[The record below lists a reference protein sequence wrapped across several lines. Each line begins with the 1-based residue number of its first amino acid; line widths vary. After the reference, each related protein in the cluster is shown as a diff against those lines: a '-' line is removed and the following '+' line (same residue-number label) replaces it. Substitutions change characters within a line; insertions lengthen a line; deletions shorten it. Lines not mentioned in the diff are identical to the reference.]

1 MWIAIVVLVLVLIVI
16 WIYNR
21 LIQLKNRVQN
31 AWHQI
36 EVQLQRRHDLIPNLV
51 ETVKGYASHEK
62 ETFERVVAARNKAMS
77 ANTPGEMGRAEGEL
91 TQALGRLFALAES
104 YPELKA
110 NENFIR
116 LQEELT
122 STENKV
128 AYARQAY
135 NDTVMM
141 FNQTI
146 QMFPYNLLAG
156 PMNLKPAEY
165 YEAEEE
171 AQNVPKWSF
180 SS

>member
-104 YPELKA
+104 YPELKSQR
-110 NENFIR
+110 EFYT
-116 LQEELT
+116 T
-122 STENKV
+122 SRRT
-128 AYARQAY
+128 YQH
-135 NDTVMM
+135 
-141 FNQTI
+141 
-146 QMFPYNLLAG
+146 
-156 PMNLKPAEY
+156 
-165 YEAEEE
+165 
-171 AQNVPKWSF
+171 
-180 SS
+180 

>member
-171 AQNVPKWSF
+171 AQNLPKVEF
-180 SS
+180 

>member
-21 LIQLKNRVQN
+21 LVQLKNRVQN

-165 YEAEEE
+165 FEAEEE
-171 AQNVPKWSF
+171 AQNVPKVEF
-180 SS
+180 

>member
-21 LIQLKNRVQN
+21 LVQLKNRVQN

-156 PMNLKPAEY
+156 AMNLKPAEY
-165 YEAEEE
+165 FEAEEE
-171 AQNVPKWSF
+171 AQNVPKVEF
-180 SS
+180 

>member
-21 LIQLKNRVQN
+21 LVQLKNRVQN

-171 AQNVPKWSF
+171 AQNVPKVEF
-180 SS
+180 

>member
-21 LIQLKNRVQN
+21 LVQLKNRVQN

-104 YPELKA
+104 YTELKA

-165 YEAEEE
+165 FEAEEE
-171 AQNVPKWSF
+171 AQNVPKVEF
-180 SS
+180 

>member
-21 LIQLKNRVQN
+21 LVQLKNRVQN

-77 ANTPGEMGRAEGEL
+77 ANTPGEMGKAEGEL

-141 FNQTI
+141 YNQTI

-171 AQNVPKWSF
+171 AQNVPKVEF
-180 SS
+180 

>member
-21 LIQLKNRVQN
+21 LVQLKNRVQN

-77 ANTPGEMGRAEGEL
+77 ANTPGEMGKAEGEL

-116 LQEELT
+116 LQEALT
-122 STENKV
+122 STENTV

-141 FNQTI
+141 YNPTI
-146 QMFPYNLLAG
+146 QMLSYNLLAG
-156 PMNLKPAEY
+156 AMNLKPAEY

-171 AQNVPKWSF
+171 AQNLPKVEF
-180 SS
+180 

>member
-156 PMNLKPAEY
+156 PMNWKPAEY

-171 AQNVPKWSF
+171 AQNVPKVEF
-180 SS
+180 

>member
-146 QMFPYNLLAG
+146 QM
-156 PMNLKPAEY
+156 
-165 YEAEEE
+165 
-171 AQNVPKWSF
+171 
-180 SS
+180 

>member
-1 MWIAIVVLVLVLIVI
+1 MWIWIVLLVLVLIVI

-62 ETFERVVAARNKAMS
+62 ETFERVVNARNKAMS
-77 ANTPGEMGRAEGEL
+77 ATTPGEMGRAEGEL

-110 NENFIR
+110 NENFLR

-122 STENKV
+122 STENKI

-141 FNQTI
+141 YNQTI

-156 PMNLKPAEY
+156 PMGLKPAEY
-165 YEAEEE
+165 YQAEQD
-171 AQNVPKWSF
+171 AQNVPKVQF
-180 SS
+180 

>member
-1 MWIAIVVLVLVLIVI
+1 MWILIVVIVLLLIIV

-21 LIQLKNRVQN
+21 LVQLKNRVQN

-62 ETFERVVAARNKAMS
+62 ETFERVINARNKAVS
-77 ANTPGEMGRAEGEL
+77 ATTPGEMGKAEGEL
-91 TQALGRLFALAES
+91 TQALGRLFALAEN

-110 NENFIR
+110 NENFLR

-122 STENKV
+122 STENKI

-141 FNQTI
+141 YNQTI
-146 QMFPYNLLAG
+146 QMFPYNLLSG
-156 PMNLKPAEY
+156 PMGYKPAEY

-171 AQNVPKWSF
+171 ANQAPKVQF
-180 SS
+180 

>member
-1 MWIAIVVLVLVLIVI
+1 MWIAIVVLVLILIVI

-77 ANTPGEMGRAEGEL
+77 ANTPGEMGKAEGEL

-156 PMNLKPAEY
+156 AMNLKPAEY

-171 AQNVPKWSF
+171 AQNVPKVEF
-180 SS
+180 

>member
-141 FNQTI
+141 F
-146 QMFPYNLLAG
+146 
-156 PMNLKPAEY
+156 
-165 YEAEEE
+165 
-171 AQNVPKWSF
+171 
-180 SS
+180 

>member
-165 YEAEEE
+165 FEAEEE
-171 AQNVPKWSF
+171 AQNVPKVEF

>member
-171 AQNVPKWSF
+171 AQNVPKVEF
-180 SS
+180 

>member
-165 YEAEEE
+165 YEAKEE
-171 AQNVPKWSF
+171 AQNVPKVEF
-180 SS
+180 

>member
-21 LIQLKNRVQN
+21 LVQLKNRVQN

-77 ANTPGEMGRAEGEL
+77 ANI
-91 TQALGRLFALAES
+91 FALAES

-171 AQNVPKWSF
+171 AQNVPKVEF
-180 SS
+180 

>member
-62 ETFERVVAARNKAMS
+62 ETFERVVDARNKAMS

-91 TQALGRLFALAES
+91 TQALRRLFALAES

-156 PMNLKPAEY
+156 AMNLKPAEY

-171 AQNVPKWSF
+171 AQNVPKVEF
-180 SS
+180 

>member
-21 LIQLKNRVQN
+21 LVQLKNRVQN

-77 ANTPGEMGRAEGEL
+77 ANTPGEMGKAEGEL
-91 TQALGRLFALAES
+91 TQALGRLFALTES

-141 FNQTI
+141 YNQTI

-156 PMNLKPAEY
+156 AMNLKPAEY

-171 AQNVPKWSF
+171 AQNVPKVEF
-180 SS
+180 

>member
-21 LIQLKNRVQN
+21 LVQLKNRVQN

-77 ANTPGEMGRAEGEL
+77 ANTPGEMGKAEGEL

-104 YPELKA
+104 YQELKA

-116 LQEELT
+116 LQEELN

-141 FNQTI
+141 YNQTI

-171 AQNVPKWSF
+171 AQNVPKVEF
-180 SS
+180 

>member
-156 PMNLKPAEY
+156 PMNLKTSEY

-171 AQNVPKWSF
+171 AQNVPKVEF
-180 SS
+180 

>member
-156 PMNLKPAEY
+156 SMNLKPAEY

-171 AQNVPKWSF
+171 AQNVPKVEF
-180 SS
+180 

>member
-21 LIQLKNRVQN
+21 LVQLKNRVQN

-77 ANTPGEMGRAEGEL
+77 ANTPGEMGKAEGEL

-171 AQNVPKWSF
+171 AQNVPKVEF
-180 SS
+180 

>member
-21 LIQLKNRVQN
+21 LVQLKNRVQN

-77 ANTPGEMGRAEGEL
+77 ANTPGEMGKAEGEL

-141 FNQTI
+141 YNQTI

-156 PMNLKPAEY
+156 AMNLKPAEY

-171 AQNVPKWSF
+171 AQNLPKVEF
-180 SS
+180 

>member
-128 AYARQAY
+128 AYAKAS
-135 NDTVMM
+135 
-141 FNQTI
+141 
-146 QMFPYNLLAG
+146 L
-156 PMNLKPAEY
+156 
-165 YEAEEE
+165 
-171 AQNVPKWSF
+171 
-180 SS
+180 

>member
-21 LIQLKNRVQN
+21 LVQLKNRVQN

-171 AQNVPKWSF
+171 AQNLPKVEF
-180 SS
+180 

>member
-77 ANTPGEMGRAEGEL
+77 ANTPGEMGKAEGEL

-141 FNQTI
+141 YNQTI

-171 AQNVPKWSF
+171 AQNVPKVEF
-180 SS
+180 

>member
-1 MWIAIVVLVLVLIVI
+1 LV
-16 WIYNR
+16 
-21 LIQLKNRVQN
+21 QLKNRVQN

-77 ANTPGEMGRAEGEL
+77 ANTPGEMGKAEDEL

-141 FNQTI
+141 YNQTI

-171 AQNVPKWSF
+171 AQNVPKVEF
-180 SS
+180 

>member
-77 ANTPGEMGRAEGEL
+77 ANTPGEMGKAEGEL

-156 PMNLKPAEY
+156 AMNLKPAEY

-171 AQNVPKWSF
+171 AQNVPKVEF
-180 SS
+180 

>member
-77 ANTPGEMGRAEGEL
+77 ATHQG
-91 TQALGRLFALAES
+91 
-104 YPELKA
+104 
-110 NENFIR
+110 
-116 LQEELT
+116 
-122 STENKV
+122 
-128 AYARQAY
+128 
-135 NDTVMM
+135 
-141 FNQTI
+141 
-146 QMFPYNLLAG
+146 
-156 PMNLKPAEY
+156 
-165 YEAEEE
+165 
-171 AQNVPKWSF
+171 KWAKLRVN
-180 SS
+180 

>member
-156 PMNLKPAEY
+156 PMNLKHAEY

-171 AQNVPKWSF
+171 AQNVPKVEF
-180 SS
+180 

>member
-165 YEAEEE
+165 FEAEEE
-171 AQNVPKWSF
+171 AQNVPKVEF
-180 SS
+180 

>member
-1 MWIAIVVLVLVLIVI
+1 
-16 WIYNR
+16 
-21 LIQLKNRVQN
+21 
-31 AWHQI
+31 
-36 EVQLQRRHDLIPNLV
+36 LV

-171 AQNVPKWSF
+171 AQNVPKVEF
-180 SS
+180 

>member
-156 PMNLKPAEY
+156 AMNLKPAEY

-171 AQNVPKWSF
+171 AQNVPKVEF
-180 SS
+180 